1 MTRVVGEEVHEPRE
15 EVSGQV
21 SQDSQDRR
29 NLLVVEV
36 DYPR

>member
-29 NLLVVEV
+29 NLQVV
-36 DYPR
+36 DIDHPR